1 MATITKAAK
10 SRKQN
15 KPTQSLR
22 VSELLLQSANGSPEE
37 VLTMLGTT
45 ANGLPEP
52 EVRRRQDFYGS
63 NQVAHDRAQTW
74 YAMLL
79 SNFKNPFILVLVGIG
94 IVSAATDDW
103 KTVVVV
109 SVMVSV
115 SVLMRFLQEYRS
127 SRAAEQLR
135 AMVRTKAT
143 VTRQYASPT
152 ADGGGF
158 EFVPRREEMPFE
170 YLVPGDVI
178 YLSAGDMIPADI
190 RLLAS
195 KDLFVSQ
202 SGLTGES
209 MPVEKYDTLAEVV
222 EKSTHAA
229 ASEGGPLE
237 RNNLCF
243 LGTNIVSG
251 SGTAVVVAT
260 GDRTYFGSLAKS
272 VLGHRSETSFDKG
285 INSVT
290 WLLIR
295 FILVMAPL
303 MFFLNGFVKH
313 DWNEAFIFAVAVAV
327 GLTPEMLPMVVTA
340 NLAKGA
346 VAMAKQKVIVKRL
359 NAIQNFGAMDV
370 LCTDKTGTLTQD
382 KIILEQH
389 LNVRFEEDEQA
400 FRYAYLNS
408 FYQTGLKNL
417 LDRAVLDHV
426 ELVHQLHIPEAYQ
439 KVDEIPFDFVRRR
452 MSVVVEDFR
461 KEHLLICKGAVE
473 EMLPICVRA
482 EDGGVQIPLTDDLR
496 RHATFLRDELN
507 ADGLRVIAVAY
518 KKLPA
523 SGRVYAVT
531 DERDLVLA
539 GFIAFLD
546 PPKETAGP
554 ALAALKEHGVAVKI
568 LTGDNEVVTR
578 KVCKEVGL
586 PVERVVLGSEVEKAS
601 DAELSAVAENTVV
614 FAKLTPLR
622 KARIVKAL
630 RANGRT
636 VGFLGDGINDAA
648 ALRDADVGISVDAA
662 TDIARESADII
673 LLEKSLLVLEEAVF
687 KGREVYGNIIKYIKM
702 TASSNFGNMFS
713 MLTASVFLP
722 FYPMLPIQL
731 LVQNLLYDF
740 SQLSLPWDRMDR
752 EFLKKPRK
760 WDPRGIGRFMV
771 FIGPISSIFDIATFL
786 LLWYVF
792 RVGPHYFDALMGNS
806 EAGQEAASRF
816 FQSGWFIEGLLSQT
830 LIVHMIRTEKIP
842 FLQSTAALPVL
853 LLTGSIMALGV
864 YLPFSPL
871 AEFLN
876 LQPLPWQYFPWL
888 IAILLTYCGLTQLA
902 KMWYIRLFKAWL

>member
-1 MATITKAAK
+1 MATLLTKPK
-10 SRKQN
+10 TPDVRTRTPEK
-15 KPTQSLR
+15 R
-22 VSELLLQSANGSPEE
+22 VSELLLQAADTSTEQVFALLNTSEK
-37 VLTMLGTT
+37 
-45 ANGLPEP
+45 GLPET
-52 EVRRRQDFYGS
+52 EVRRRRDQYGS
-63 NQVAHDRAQTW
+63 NEVAHDKPQSW

-79 SNFKNPFILVLVGIG
+79 ANFKNPFILVLVGIG
-94 IVSAATDDW
+94 ALSLVPDDTGEVSW

-109 SVMVSV
+109 SVMITV
-115 SVLMRFLQEYRS
+115 SVLMRFLQEFRS
-127 SRAAEQLR
+127 SKAAEHLR

-143 VTRQYASPT
+143 VFRQYPVEVDGANTFASQK
-152 ADGGGF
+152 
-158 EFVPRREEMPFE
+158 RETPFE
-170 YLVPGDVI
+170 DLVPGDLI
-178 YLSAGDMIPADI
+178 QLSAGDMVPADV
-190 RLLAS
+190 RLLSS

-209 MPVEKYDTLAEVV
+209 MPVEKYDTLAAVV
-222 EKSTHAA
+222 EKS
-229 ASEGGPLE
+229 SRGSGPVRGGPLE
-237 RNNLCF
+237 RSNLCF

-272 VLGHRSETSFDKG
+272 VLGHRSLTSFDKG

-295 FILVMAPL
+295 FIIVMAPL
-303 MFFLNGFVKH
+303 MFVLNGVVKGN
-313 DWNEAFIFAVAVAV
+313 WQEAFGFAVAVAV

-382 KIILEQH
+382 RIILEQH
-389 LNVRFEEDEQA
+389 LDIHFREDEQVL
-400 FRYAYLNS
+400 RYAYLNS

-417 LDRAVLDHV
+417 LDRAVLEHV
-426 ELVHQLHIPEAYQ
+426 ELVHQLHIPEAY
-439 KVDEIPFDFVRRR
+439 KKIDEIPFDFVRRR

-461 KEHLLICKGAVE
+461 KDHLLICKGAVE
-473 EMLPICVRA
+473 EMLGICQTA
-482 EDGGVQIPLTDDLR
+482 DDEGKQIPLTDDLR
-496 RHATFLRDELN
+496 RHATFMKDELN
-507 ADGLRVIAVAY
+507 ADGMRVIAVAY
-518 KKLPA
+518 RKF
-523 SGRVYAVT
+523 SRSERSFAVA

-546 PPKETAGP
+546 PPKETAAP
-554 ALAALKEHGVAVKI
+554 ALAALHEHGVAVKI

-586 PVERVVLGSEVEKAS
+586 PVERVVLGAEIEKAN
-601 DAELSAVAENTVV
+601 DEALCDLAEKHVV
-614 FAKLTPLR
+614 FAKLTPMQ
-622 KARIVKAL
+622 KARIIKAL
-630 RANGRT
+630 QRNGHT
-636 VGFLGDGINDAA
+636 VGYLGDGINDAA

-673 LLEKSLLVLEEAVF
+673 MLEKSLLVLEEAVL

-702 TASSNFGNMFS
+702 TASSNFGNVFS
-713 MLTASVFLP
+713 MLAASAFLP
-722 FYPMLPIQL
+722 FYPMLSIQI

-760 WDPRGIGRFMV
+760 WDPRGIGRFML

-786 LLWYVF
+786 VMWYVF
-792 RVGPHYFDALMGNS
+792 RVGLSYYT
-806 EAGQEAASRF
+806 GQPEAATQL
-816 FQSGWFIEGLLSQT
+816 FQSGWFVEGLLSQT

-842 FLQSTAALPVL
+842 FLQSTAAMPVVL
-853 LLTGSIMALGV
+853 LTSAIMALGI

-871 AEFLN
+871 AEFLS

-888 IAILLTYCGLTQLA
+888 IGMLLAYCGLTQGV
-902 KMWYIRLFKAWL
+902 KMLYLRAFKSWL